1 MKEQLS
7 RRERKQNLFSFKSE
21 RFVAAT
27 PETVLTRFC
36 TPEDIKKNL
45 HQETEKDAT
54 NAWLRQS
61 EIAQTRCEASLA
73 IMLFGDRIKLF
84 IFHYDSVFFARLSYW
99 LKQSG

>member
-36 TPEDIKKNL
+36 TPEDIKK
-45 HQETEKDAT
+45 KI
-54 NAWLRQS
+54 S
-61 EIAQTRCEASLA
+61 
-73 IMLFGDRIKLF
+73 IM
-84 IFHYDSVFFARLSYW
+84 RLKKMQQM
-99 LKQSG
+99 LG